1 MSAVFSG
8 YTTSSSIK
16 FTPKTVTKCSSTQH
30 RPSLKLPYLSID
42 KRTYDRTG
50 YCHGGD
56 TIGSLRRGVFEW
68 RVTTG
73 SGAFSLLLICIDAT
87 NCSLPRSRFLDV
99 TQRSPNASFG
109 GALRDIQETAA
120 RETILTVKCFHSY
133 SDSAKPQPK
142 TAKSPLSFDVCPSKT
157 PLIKLPVIN
166 LKTSLRL

>member
-99 TQRSPNASFG
+99 TQRSLNASFG

-133 SDSAKPQPK
+133 SDNLLRK
-142 TAKSPLSFDVCPSKT
+142 TTAQDCKKSTYLWRVSLKNAFD
-157 PLIKLPVIN
+157 
-166 LKTSLRL
+166 